1 MATYPNVNAANQ
13 YARDVVGGKILA
25 CQLTVLACQRHLDD
39 LERAKDPGWPYRF
52 DKNKAE
58 RFLRF
63 AQKMPHTAGEWARK
77 KLRIEFEPWQKFALG
92 VPFGWVNKKSGFRRF
107 SEIYIEVPRKN
118 GKSAIAAAVGNYMF
132 CADGE
137 HGAEVYCGATT
148 EKQAWKVFSPA
159 LQMVKKLPA
168 LRQKYSVKPWAKKM
182 TRPDGSVFAP
192 VIGDPG
198 DGDSPSC
205 AIIDEYHE
213 HQTDALYTT
222 MTTGMGAREQPITL
236 IITTA
241 GYDITSPCYEKRAQ
255 VVEILRRN
263 RVGEENETIF
273 GIIYGLDDDDDWTKP
288 EALIKAN
295 PNFGISVKEHF
306 LRAKQLL
313 GISNPSQTN
322 KILTKHFNRWVSAK
336 TVFYDLQKWMAAA
349 DNSLKLS
356 DFADEDCWLGIDL
369 ASKVDLN
376 AVVPV
381 FRREVDGITH
391 FYCVS
396 PMFWVPEDTVYSPD
410 PTLKTTSDR
419 YQSFVKQEVLIPTEG
434 AEVDY
439 RLIFES
445 ILQLR
450 QRVKIVQCPIDP
462 YGATSLRH
470 MLEEEGL
477 EPVEIRQNF
486 TNMSDPMRE
495 IEAALASGRF
505 HHDGKLTA
513 RNADISGHISANSG
527 ALNNVTIEE
536 NCTIKGT
543 MRAEKIVG
551 DIVKAV
557 GRAFPGIPGF
567 PNGTLT
573 VQIQDDHDFD
583 RQIIIP
589 PITFAGA
596 SGQSATSNDRWTD
609 CGLVVKHNGREI
621 YNAYPAIPTKSFS
634 TVIDMPAGAGNV
646 TMSFTVSSKGNGGG
660 GDTPAFIS
668 NLLVMVVKK
677 NSTGISIY

>member
-13 YARDVVGGKILA
+13 YARDIVGGKILA

-39 LERAKDPGWPYRF
+39 LERAKDPHWPYRF

-63 AQKMPHTAGEWARK
+63 AQKMPHTSGEWARR
-77 KLRIEFEPWQKFALG
+77 KLRIEFEAWQKFALG
-92 VPFGWVNKKSGFRRF
+92 VPFGWVHKKTGLRRF

-168 LRQKYSVKPWAKKM
+168 LRQKFSIKPWAKKM

-213 HQTDALYTT
+213 HTTDALYTT
-222 MTTGMGAREQPITL
+222 MTTGMGAREQPMTL

-241 GYDITSPCYEKRAQ
+241 GYDITSPCYEKRTQ
-255 VVEILRRN
+255 VVEILRRTRN
-263 RVGEENETIF
+263 GEENETIF
-273 GIIYGLDDDDDWTKP
+273 GLIYGLDDDDDWTTP

-295 PNFGISVKEHF
+295 PNYGISVKADF

-313 GISNPSQTN
+313 GMSTPGQTN

-336 TVFYDLQKWMAAA
+336 SAYYDLRKWMDAA
-349 DNSLKLS
+349 DKNLKLS
-356 DFADEDCWLGIDL
+356 DFEGEECWLGIDL

-381 FRREVDGITH
+381 FRREIDGITH

-396 PMFWVPEDTVYSPD
+396 PLFWAPEETIYSQE
-410 PTLKTTSDR
+410 TALKSTAER
-419 YQSFVKQEVLIPTEG
+419 YQSFVRQGKLIPTDG
-434 AEVDY
+434 GEVDY
-439 RLIFES
+439 RLIFET
-445 ILQLR
+445 ILKLR
-450 QRVKIVQCPIDP
+450 NTVKIAQCPIDP

-486 TNMSDPMRE
+486 THMSDPMRE
-495 IEAALASGRF
+495 IEAALISGRF
-505 HHDGKLTA
+505 HHDGHPVM
-513 RNADISGHISANSG
+513 NWCISN
-527 ALNNVTIEE
+527 
-536 NCTIKGT
+536 
-543 MRAEKIVG
+543 IVG
-551 DIVKAV
+551 QYLPGSDDIVRPGKEGRQNKIDGAV
-557 GRAFPGIPGF
+557 GLMMWLGRAML
-567 PNGTLT
+567 NSS
-573 VQIQDDHDFD
+573 VM
-583 RQIIIP
+583 
-589 PITFAGA
+589 
-596 SGQSATSNDRWTD
+596 TSVYDEED
-609 CGLVVKHNGREI
+609 IAC
-621 YNAYPAIPTKSFS
+621 
-634 TVIDMPAGAGNV
+634 
-646 TMSFTVSSKGNGGG
+646 
-660 GDTPAFIS
+660 
-668 NLLVMVVKK
+668 
-677 NSTGISIY
+677 